1 MPASQPDLGDVLRG
15 LAGDAA
21 TDDLLDTLNGLVQT
35 STAYTSASEGGI
47 VLVDADGGLYVMAST
62 SERTTDVEEAQLG
75 TREGPCID
83 CVATGEALE
92 VADLAEKRAEWP
104 TFTRVAEERGF
115 RAVLAT
121 PMRLRGRTLGT
132 VCLFSKEP
140 GHLSDRDAALVQTLA
155 DAAILS
161 ILQQQEIAE
170 GRALNEQLQHA
181 LDSRVVIEQ
190 AKGFLAQRLGVSMD
204 EAFTVLRRQ
213 ARTTQRRL
221 QDVARQ
227 VIETGAQ

>member
-21 TDDLLDTLNGLVQT
+21 TDDLIDTLNGLVQT

-47 VLVDADGGLYVMAST
+47 VLVDADGGLHVMAST
-62 SERTTDVEEAQLG
+62 SERTADVEEAQLG

-92 VADLAEKRAEWP
+92 VADLAEKRDEWP

-121 PMRLRGRTLGT
+121 PMRLRGQTLGT

-161 ILQQQEIAE
+161 ILQQQEIAD

-190 AKGFLAQRLGVSMD
+190 AKGFLSQRLGVSID
-204 EAFTVLRRQ
+204 EAFIVLRRQ
-213 ARTTQRRL
+213 ARTSQRRL

-227 VIETGAQ
+227 IVETGAN